1 MPERERA
8 MSPVCARPVFKII
21 KCNLSFRKAPEMCL
35 SRTDFKQAG
44 ECQVGVEVTLS
55 WAGLSWA
62 CAVAKE
68 IGSTCQGTQGKRD
81 RERESD
87 KGITQGQHTLS

>member
-1 MPERERA
+1 

-44 ECQVGVEVTLS
+44 ECQVGVEVTLG
-55 WAGLSWA
+55 WAVLLPRKLA
-62 CAVAKE
+62 ALAK
-68 IGSTCQGTQGKRD
+68 GHKKRD
-81 RERESD
+81 RERETD
-87 KGITQGQHTLS
+87 KGLTQGQRTLS